1 MVNLKNE
8 AAGVVAI
15 VGFVS
20 LVLAVTGVAGLLDAV
35 FGSGSVVL
43 VTTETT
49 AIQGNVTGAQEG
61 GILGSAVL
69 TAFGVAGL
77 LVTHSAVQSGYFEP
91 EASSSTTAES
101 VDEDAGGPGEDE
113 SAMNTG
119 EDDESEGTLPTSES
133 GSQSE
138 AGGDAGPA

>member
-1 MVNLKNE
+1 MIDWKNE
-8 AAGVVAI
+8 VAGVVAI
-15 VGFVS
+15 LGFVS
-20 LVLAVTGVAGLLDAV
+20 LVFAVTGVAGLLDAV

-49 AIQGNVTGAQEG
+49 AIQGNVTGAQDG
-61 GILGSAVL
+61 GVLGSAVM

-77 LVTHSAVQSGYFEP
+77 LVTHSAIQSGYFEP
-91 EASSSTTAES
+91 ESASSTTVES
-101 VDEDAGGPGEDE
+101 ADEDAGGPG
-113 SAMNTG
+113 G
-119 EDDESEGTLPTSES
+119 DDEPESTLSTSEG